1 MGDIWLQPDEK
12 DRRKEFLIIIM
23 LVFTLLVGSSGLKG
37 NPVYYLT
44 FLASALIYYI
54 LMERERMRGGILIL
68 LSTFVGLTFTA
79 YMATVYRTE
88 KIVTVID
95 FTPLLYLVIF
105 GLIVVGLLPENL
117 LSEWK
122 KKLPR
127 Q

>member
-12 DRRKEFLIIIM
+12 DRRKEFLVIIM

-44 FLASALIYYI
+44 FLASALTYYI

-79 YMATVYRTE
+79 YIATVYHTE
-88 KIVTVID
+88 KLVTVIN
-95 FTPLLYLVIF
+95 FTPLLYTVIF
-105 GLIVVGLLPENL
+105 FLIVVGLLPENL
-117 LSEWK
+117 LSEWS

-127 Q
+127 H